1 MTDNEFDK
9 KGGRDSPLT
18 FSSIILSLSRDRD
31 EKKKHSLHFSLYVS
45 RFDVS
50 RSRCVRPSSRE
61 KYGFFKLL
69 HVFFFFLPFFL
80 SPSSFRKQARQIYTR
95 PIFTLL
101 SFFFLKRILDRIVKT
116 RLPFLRVLASR
127 SMFPPYI
134 IRRNKRRESE
144 LVKRWLISRS
154 RWFNRWWKKW
164 NLYRRTFAPENSDFT
179 EFFFPLLLFI

>member
-80 SPSSFRKQARQIYTR
+80 SPSSFRKQARH
-95 PIFTLL
+95 LHEAA
-101 SFFFLKRILDRIVKT
+101 SFFLLPKKNT
-116 RLPFLRVLASR
+116 RSNCKNSATIFAR
-127 SMFPPYI
+127 SCVAIHVPAVYNPT
-134 IRRNKRRESE
+134 K
-144 LVKRWLISRS
+144 
-154 RWFNRWWKKW
+154 
-164 NLYRRTFAPENSDFT
+164 
-179 EFFFPLLLFI
+179 

>member
-18 FSSIILSLSRDRD
+18 FLSIILSLSRDRD

-95 PIFTLL
+95 PLL
-101 SFFFLKRILDRIVKT
+101 SFFFLKRILDRIAKT

-154 RWFNRWWKKW
+154 RFNCWWKKW